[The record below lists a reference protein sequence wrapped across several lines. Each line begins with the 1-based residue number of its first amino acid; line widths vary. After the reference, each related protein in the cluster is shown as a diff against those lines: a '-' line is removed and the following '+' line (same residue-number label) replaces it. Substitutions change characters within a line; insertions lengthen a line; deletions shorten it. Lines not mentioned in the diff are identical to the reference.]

1 MAMVGLF
8 WITEGCVTEG
18 DPIGR
23 RRDEPGDVAP
33 ARGQRL
39 VLLREWTAASV

>member
-18 DPIGR
+18 APIAR
-23 RRDEPGDVAP
+23 RRDQPGDVAP
-33 ARGQRL
+33 VGDRRPA
-39 VLLREWTAASV
+39 LLREWTAASV